1 MTFFYFAK
9 SRIIYHWNISAIL
22 FLSLSL
28 YHVQPANGRQ
38 EPVFRL
44 KDIRELE
51 EEGGGEEGT
60 NRNTVKY
67 HSHPFYRILYSVS
80 TIRLLVTQP
89 LPDS

>member
-1 MTFFYFAK
+1 MTIFYFAK

-28 YHVQPANGRQ
+28 YHVQPANGRE

-51 EEGGGEEGT
+51 EEGGGGGGHKQKHCQISQSPLLQDPLLCVD
-60 NRNTVKY
+60 NSSFSNSTVA
-67 HSHPFYRILYSVS
+67 R
-80 TIRLLVTQP
+80 
-89 LPDS
+89 